1 MEEHATSN
9 PHLVHALL
17 ISHFFCCSD
26 QTATKN
32 NLKGDLLQ
40 LSVQEGIQSLIGGRQ
55 GGRSV
60 KRLITWHPQIGRR
73 EYTGHWTRHETSRS
87 SFPFLKVL
95 QHLQRVPAAEDQLL
109 KHMSLC
115 RRGSPSNHK
124 DNRISWVLRL
134 FRITRTKSG
143 VCGLNHTIY
152 FHHSLSSASTPPP
165 RSSLSPY
172 PLCSIWTWISRGGGT
187 GLMTRGDTLE
197 TLKRAEH
204 GWRVSFWFSDFVWLF
219 SHFGAIPFTSG

>member
-1 MEEHATSN
+1 M
-9 PHLVHALL
+9 
-17 ISHFFCCSD
+17 
-26 QTATKN
+26 
-32 NLKGDLLQ
+32 
-40 LSVQEGIQSLIGGRQ
+40 GGRQ

-60 KRLITWHPQIGRR
+60 KKLITWHPQIGRR
-73 EYTGHWTRHETSRS
+73 EYAGHWTRHETSRS

-165 RSSLSPY
+165 RSSLPPTHSAPSEPEFQGEVVLALWHAGTLLRLWKGLNTGDMFLSDSQVLCGYSVTLVPSP
-172 PLCSIWTWISRGGGT
+172 LLQGNLFCVQLWWIKCYR
-187 GLMTRGDTLE
+187 RIDC
-197 TLKRAEH
+197 
-204 GWRVSFWFSDFVWLF
+204 
-219 SHFGAIPFTSG
+219 